1 MSKTAAVTLVVVL
14 MVLCGTMCSAAR
26 YRASDTY
33 RMSQGRVNMQQPPE
47 MCMLQ

>member
-26 YRASDTY
+26 YRSDTY
-33 RMSQGRVNMQQPPE
+33 RMSQGRVMQQPPAI
-47 MCMLQ
+47 CMLQ